1 MKTIERTLFTSYC
14 LWLIHDLLHVSFLVD
29 YSYPIKLFLFSN
41 YPMRFNV
48 LRHVMKFRNY
58 AVLRLRILPLFRLD
72 YFCKNRHSCSA
83 LCFKMSFLYALQKL
97 KKKKAA
103 PWRVI
108 ELNEESEK
116 VAVQVDIFFKLKIFI
131 LFHNLL
137 LLTLTYF
144 IYFSIDDCFILIY

>member
-1 MKTIERTLFTSYC
+1 
-14 LWLIHDLLHVSFLVD
+14 
-29 YSYPIKLFLFSN
+29 
-41 YPMRFNV
+41 MRFNV

-108 ELNEESEK
+108 ELDEESEK
-116 VAVQVDIFFKLKIFI
+116 VAVQLDIFFKLKIFI